1 MAHAEGGDGEIAWSV
16 LIRDRSSVVGNR
28 RGREWG
34 GVSTGFSLKAYLV
47 RSPLLSGPWDGLAM
61 PGMEQLLYLPIVS
74 QSLTEAVS

>member
-34 GVSTGFSLKAYLV
+34 DVSTGFSLKAYLV
-47 RSPLLSGPWDGLAM
+47 RSHPPEWSMGWVSHARDGATSLLA
-61 PGMEQLLYLPIVS
+61 YCLP
-74 QSLTEAVS
+74 EFD